1 MKKTILAM
9 ALAVTSGIAASALA
23 ADLNFDEASVP
34 GEVRVCE
41 LDAETDVNECQTRA
55 YLSALE
61 AFNAM
66 MASTAAETAKVAAD
80 EEVTAAASENSEA
93 KAALQLLLLDSD
105 AADSEIA
112 QAEAL
117 VDTTASALAD
127 KSAAAASAAEVYEAA
142 LAVSSGYTAA
152 EFDAVRA
159 VHAAQLALPVV
170 QENLTAA
177 ETAQALAAAEALSG
191 ETAVSSAQ
199 AALDA
204 ALANYIAATEA
215 AAAGDEGDEV
225 LLANKLDAANA
236 YLDASSELEGVEAE
250 YAEAFLNKQQADL
263 AVAAAT
269 QALEAAQASE
279 LALRGDVYDAL
290 ESWEDN
296 LDLNIAAAEKK
307 LADAKAAR
315 DSALLDVAAK
325 QTDAGAVESNL
336 ALAEAAAEAASS
348 SLEEAEIAVDEAEA
362 VLLALG
368 SDASDAEI
376 LTATEALDAARTA
389 AATALVSST
398 EANVAVTKL
407 TAELVVAEN
416 LVAAAQSVAVAAGGV
431 VTSKNADLLSATAER
446 EVHAAYIGNELNPAN
461 NLMGALI
468 STDDHAQAVVT
479 AISDTYE
486 FTVTNAEDI
495 AVNTTGIA
503 TNKADIAVNTTG
515 IATNKAAIAVNTT
528 GIATNKADIALN
540 TAGIARLTEGLD
552 ILRSGVAAS
561 LATNAMPMAP
571 GDGWGFAVGTG
582 YFDGESAVA
591 AGLSY
596 RATKYNFKFSV
607 GSSGGET
614 TASAGMA
621 WDL

>member
-1 MKKTILAM
+1 MKKTILAI
-9 ALAVTSGIAASALA
+9 ALAVTSGVAAPALA

-41 LDAETDVNECQTRA
+41 LDAETGVEECQTRA
-55 YLSALE
+55 YLSQLE
-61 AFNAM
+61 ALNAM
-66 MASTAAETAKVAAD
+66 RATTDAVTAKVAAD
-80 EEVTAAASENSEA
+80 EEVTAAVFENSEA
-93 KAALQLLLLDSD
+93 KAALQLLLLDIDATDSD
-105 AADSEIA
+105 IE

-117 VDTTASALAD
+117 VDTTASALAA
-127 KSAAAASAAEVYEAA
+127 KSAAAASAAEVYEEA
-142 LAVSSGYTAA
+142 LAVSSGYAAA

-159 VHAAQLALPVV
+159 LHEAQSALTAAQ
-170 QENLTAA
+170 ENVTAA
-177 ETAQALAAAEALSG
+177 ETAKSLAAAEALIG
-191 ETAVSSAQ
+191 EKAVSSAQ

-204 ALANYIAATEA
+204 ASANYIAATEA
-215 AAAGDEGDEV
+215 AAGDEGDDV

-236 YLDASSELEGVEAE
+236 YLEASSELEVVEAE
-250 YAEAFLNKQQADL
+250 YAEAFLNKQQAEL

-269 QALEAAQASE
+269 EALGAAQASE
-279 LALRGDVYDAL
+279 LAVRGDVFDSL

-296 LDLNIAAAEKK
+296 LDSNIASAEKK
-307 LADAKAAR
+307 LADAKAVR

-325 QTDAGAVESNL
+325 QTDAGAVESDL
-336 ALAEAAAEAASS
+336 ALAEAAAEAASA
-348 SLEEAEIAVDEAEA
+348 SLEEAEIARDEAEA

-376 LTATEALDAARTA
+376 LAATVSLDAARTA
-389 AATALVSST
+389 AATALVISS
-398 EANVAVTKL
+398 EADVAVTVL

-416 LVAAAQSVAVAAGGV
+416 RVAAAQTVADAAGIV
-431 VTSKNADLLSATAER
+431 VTSKNADLLSVTAER

-461 NLMGALI
+461 NLMDALI

-486 FTVTNAEDI
+486 FTVTNAEGIAVNTTGIATNKADI

-515 IATNKAAIAVNTT
+515 IATNKA
-528 GIATNKADIALN
+528 DIALN
-540 TAGIARLTEGLD
+540 TAGVARLTEGLD

-571 GDGWGFAVGTG
+571 GDGWGFALGTG